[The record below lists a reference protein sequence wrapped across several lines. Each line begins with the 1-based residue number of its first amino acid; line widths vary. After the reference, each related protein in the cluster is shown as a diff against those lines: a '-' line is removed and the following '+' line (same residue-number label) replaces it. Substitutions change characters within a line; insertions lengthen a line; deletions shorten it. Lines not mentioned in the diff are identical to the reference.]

1 MKENHYP
8 VDIPFILH
16 TLDIILSRSDHTTSL
31 LRALTFI
38 YTHFGFL
45 TSHAALLNLLC
56 NQIMLDTQNFERL
69 LLHWAKNVRHFFFR
83 CLMWRIGR
91 VWQSAGV
98 RWNNETKQIMQAVAQ
113 KNGRDNA
120 PSTCDGNMCWIEWER
135 ISNSDVKL
143 EINSNLMTFELL
155 AYRKCSL

>member
-1 MKENHYP
+1 MEGDHFP

-16 TLDIILSRSDHTTSL
+16 TLDIILSQSDHTTSL

-38 YTHFGFL
+38 YAHFGFL
-45 TSHAALLNLLC
+45 TSHAALLDLLC

-83 CLMWRIGR
+83 CLMWRVGC
-91 VWQSAGV
+91 VWQSVGV
-98 RWNNETKQIMQAVAQ
+98 RWNSEMEQVMKAVAS
-113 KNGRDNA
+113 KN
-120 PSTCDGNMCWIEWER
+120 SSSVISCICDGHICWDEWER
-135 ISNSDVKL
+135 VSNGDKDLVVDNPMSY
-143 EINSNLMTFELL
+143 ELS